1 MLHALYTRSSAAT
14 HLSVT
19 VRLILSIQHR
29 HKIGIFN
36 QEVHVCELA
45 PWSLNQHHWC
55 QLTDR
60 DLMRSS
66 ITLLVILVNLDRG
79 CHLSDK
85 PACRSVTGAE
95 SSQVQGGVSWCR
107 WKYHTT
113 KAIMHNKKKKNQTTM
128 NILEFIKQDDKFP
141 LATFSSFIRYSKYTT
156 SDTLTVANYSSSS
169 GPGAAINSLL
179 STLTWQPNS
188 ALTRTAGDGPGTHWE
203 LQLCLSW
210 WGKPCCL

>member
-1 MLHALYTRSSAAT
+1 MLRALYTRSSAAT

-19 VRLILSIQHR
+19 VRLILSIEHR

-55 QLTDR
+55 RLTDR
-60 DLMRSS
+60 DPMRSS

-113 KAIMHNKKKKNQTTM
+113 KTIMHKKK
-128 NILEFIKQDDKFP
+128 IKQLWTFLNLLNKMTNFP
-141 LATFSSFIRYSKYTT
+141 WQFFSVSLDIQSTQL
-156 SDTLTVANYSSSS
+156 LTHWRFANYSSSS
-169 GPGAAINSLL
+169 GPRAAINSLL
-179 STLTWQPNS
+179 LTLTWQPNS
-188 ALTRTAGDGPGTHWE
+188 ALTRTAGNGPGTRWE

-210 WGKPCCL
+210 RGKPCCL

>member
-1 MLHALYTRSSAAT
+1 M
-14 HLSVT
+14 
-19 VRLILSIQHR
+19 
-29 HKIGIFN
+29 
-36 QEVHVCELA
+36 CELA

-66 ITLLVILVNLDRG
+66 ITFLVILVNLDRG

-113 KAIMHNKKKKNQTTM
+113 KAIMHKKKKTSNNNEHSLIYETRWQ
-128 NILEFIKQDDKFP
+128 IP
-141 LATFSSFIRYSKYTT
+141 LGNFSSFIRYSTLKYTT

-169 GPGAAINSLL
+169 GPRAAINSLL
-179 STLTWQPNS
+179 LTLIWQPNS
-188 ALTRTAGDGPGTHWE
+188 ALTRTAGNGPGTHWE

-210 WGKPCCL
+210 RGKPCCL